1 MINTNN
7 NRGNLGYHG
16 KVTIKTKRGSKFYAV
31 HTSHNN
37 GLPNLFIGLCNVLS
51 GKASLE
57 QIRPARVAVYGFN
70 NDTSIP
76 STNDSWEVLKTKLSA
91 ASPLMP
97 LTPEVLYEY
106 DSNTP
111 TAKSVFQSQI
121 PFGYITSEEVY
132 VVALFPINTQDADS
146 LDEALAFYR
155 ITSNT
160 GWQAVQIDRSSIDSS
175 FVVEWQ
181 MDFQNI
187 SEEA

>member
-7 NRGNLGYHG
+7 NRGNLGYRG
-16 KVTIKTKRGSKFYAV
+16 KVIIKTKRGGKFYAV

-51 GKASLE
+51 GKANLE
-57 QIRPARVAVYGFN
+57 QVRPARVAVYSFKSGPLP
-70 NDTSIP
+70 SIN
-76 STNDSWEVLKTKLSA
+76 TSWEGLKDQLIA

-97 LTPEVLYEY
+97 LTTEVSY
-106 DSNTP
+106 DSSTQ
-111 TAKSVFQSQI
+111 TAKSIFQSQI
-121 PFGYITSEEVY
+121 PFGYITSDTVY
-132 VVALFPINTQDADS
+132 IVALFPINTNTQNNDY
-146 LDEALAFYR
+146 LNEALAFYR
-155 ITSNT
+155 IASDID
-160 GWQAVQIDRSSIDSS
+160 WQAVNIDRSSIDSS

>member
-7 NRGNLGYHG
+7 NRGNLGYRG
-16 KVTIKTKRGSKFYAV
+16 KVTIKTKRRGKFYAV
-31 HTSHNN
+31 HASHNN

-51 GKASLE
+51 GKANLE
-57 QIRPARVAVYGFN
+57 QVRPARVAVYSFKSSTLPSIN
-70 NDTSIP
+70 TSW
-76 STNDSWEVLKTKLSA
+76 DELKTQLSA
-91 ASPLMP
+91 ASPLM
-97 LTPEVLYEY
+97 LLNPEVLY
-106 DSNTP
+106 DSNTQ

-132 VVALFPINTQDADS
+132 VVALFPINTQNADS

-155 ITSNT
+155 IASNT
-160 GWQAVQIDRSSIDSS
+160 GWQAVKIDRSSIDSS

>member
-7 NRGNLGYHG
+7 NRGNLGYRG
-16 KVTIKTKRGSKFYAV
+16 KVTIKTKRGSKLYSV
-31 HTSHNN
+31 HTSHNS

-57 QIRPARVAVYGFN
+57 RVRPARVAVYSFN
-70 NDTSIP
+70 ADLIP
-76 STNDSWEVLKTKLSA
+76 STNDSWEVLKDQLIA

-97 LTPEVLYEY
+97 LTTEVSY
-106 DSNTP
+106 DSNAQ
-111 TAKSVFQSQI
+111 TATSIFQSQI

-132 VVALFPINTQDADS
+132 VVALFPINTQNPDS
-146 LDEALAFYR
+146 LGEALAFYR
-155 ITSNT
+155 IALGTN
-160 GWQAVQIDRSSIDSS
+160 WQAVKIDRSSIDSS

>member
-1 MINTNN
+1 MININN
-7 NRGNLGYHG
+7 NRGNLGYRG
-16 KVTIKTKRGSKFYAV
+16 KVTIKTKRRGKFHAV

-57 QIRPARVAVYGFN
+57 QVRPARVAVYSFN
-70 NDTSIP
+70 DSIP
-76 STNDSWEVLKTKLSA
+76 FTNDSWEVLKTKLSA

-97 LTPEVLYEY
+97 LTPEVLY
-106 DSNTP
+106 DSNTQ

-155 ITSNT
+155 IASST
-160 GWQAVQIDRSSIDSS
+160 GWQAVKIDRSSIDSS
-175 FVVEWQ
+175 FIVEWQ

>member
-7 NRGNLGYHG
+7 NCGNLGYRG
-16 KVTIKTKRGSKFYAV
+16 KVTIKTKRGGKFYAV
-31 HTSHNN
+31 HTSHNS

-57 QIRPARVAVYGFN
+57 QVRPARVAVY
-70 NDTSIP
+70 SINADP
-76 STNDSWEVLKTKLSA
+76 LPTINDSWEVLKTKLSA

-97 LTPEVLYEY
+97 LTPEVLY
-106 DSNTP
+106 DSNAQ

-132 VVALFPINTQDADS
+132 VVALFPINTQDAGS

-160 GWQAVQIDRSSIDSS
+160 GWQAVKIDRSSIDSS

-187 SEEA
+187 